1 MKKLVTFSGLLFFSL
16 LLIAQVE
23 KKVIIEH
30 FTNSRCGICASRNPT
45 FYQTLED
52 YPQILHIAY
61 HPSSPYAS
69 CVFSQH
75 NPTEND
81 NRAYYYGVY
90 GGTPRAVIQGSV
102 IPVQNPLIGVEQ
114 IEAHL
119 GKTAD
124 YKVTVAN
131 SQVSGNTYKV
141 TVEIARVSG
150 ANWETVLMFAG
161 LAEEEVQYEAPNGEN
176 LHHDVFRKRV
186 FYDTVSVNTPGSTKT
201 MEFEY
206 TMDAAWVQDQMFA
219 YVMLQDYDTKEA
231 KQSASSL
238 DSPTGITS
246 KKVEQLG
253 TILYP
258 NPANAMVSILPEFKE
273 RFASAELYSLTGNRV
288 AQYKDLNVIDV
299 SEQSPG
305 MYFMVLTDK
314 ENQKYT
320 TRLVKTVY

>member
-1 MKKLVTFSGLLFFSL
+1 MKKVFTLTILLFFSVL
-16 LLIAQVE
+16 LMAQVE

-30 FTNSRCGICASRNPT
+30 FTNSRCSICASRNPT

-52 YPQILHIAY
+52 YPQVLHIAY
-61 HPSSPYAS
+61 HPSSPYAT
-69 CVFSQH
+69 CIFSQH

-81 NRAYYYGVY
+81 SRANYYGVY

-124 YKVTVAN
+124 YRVTVTN

-141 TVEIARVSG
+141 TVEIERVSG
-150 ANWETVLMFAG
+150 TNPETVLMFAG

-186 FYDTVSVNTPGSTKT
+186 FYDTVSVNPAGNTKT

-206 TMDAAWVQDQMFA
+206 TMHAAWDQDQIFA
-219 YVMLQDYDTKEA
+219 YVMLQDNDTKEA

-238 DSPTGITS
+238 DSPAGIHRT
-246 KKVEQLG
+246 KVEQLG

-258 NPANAMVSILPEFKE
+258 NPANATVSILPEFKA
-273 RFASAELYSLTGNRV
+273 RFVSAELYSLTGNRV
-288 AQYKDLNVIDV
+288 ARYEDLNTIDV
-299 SEQSPG
+299 SDQSPG
-305 MYFMVLTDK
+305 MYFMVLTDRD
-314 ENQKYT
+314 NLKYT